1 MTAIKISKY
10 NHLIFSM
17 PGSLRIAKEP
27 VTGRVRLL
35 SSQNESF
42 SKRKSVDQTD

>member
-1 MTAIKISKY
+1 MTAIKVSKY

-35 SSQNESF
+35 SFQNESF
-42 SKRKSVDQTD
+42 SKKEVC